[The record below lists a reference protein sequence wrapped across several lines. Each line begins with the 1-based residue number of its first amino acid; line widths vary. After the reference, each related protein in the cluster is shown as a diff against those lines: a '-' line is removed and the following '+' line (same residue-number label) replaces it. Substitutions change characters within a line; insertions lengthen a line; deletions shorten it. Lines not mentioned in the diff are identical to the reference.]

1 MPYAGA
7 MSSCR
12 VARSGFRSSRD
23 GYGRTMSN
31 SQDEPQVGIGD
42 EQLPEDLQP
51 GEDNP
56 LADGLDDG
64 ETVDDLL
71 EDGKPAEQDEDSDD
85 SESETRPPE
94 ED

>member
-1 MPYAGA
+1 
-7 MSSCR
+7 
-12 VARSGFRSSRD
+12 
-23 GYGRTMSN
+23 MSN

>member
-51 GEDNP
+51 TDDNP
-56 LADGLDDG
+56 LAQNPEQGDGG
-64 ETVDDLL
+64 
-71 EDGKPAEQDEDSDD
+71 EQDNTS
-85 SESETRPPE
+85 
-94 ED
+94 